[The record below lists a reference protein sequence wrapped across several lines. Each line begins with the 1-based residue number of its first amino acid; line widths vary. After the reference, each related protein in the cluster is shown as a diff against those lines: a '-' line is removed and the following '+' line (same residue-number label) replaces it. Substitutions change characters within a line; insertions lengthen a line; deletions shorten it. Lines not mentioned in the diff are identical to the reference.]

1 MSATKAL
8 PSYQKYISDFDLF
21 VKNDKKSSWL
31 KELRLEGLNYFRE
44 LKFPIATRSNE
55 EWKHT
60 NVNNIARTVFE
71 YQPDT
76 EIDSISTSKLK
87 TISPW
92 NETWIQLIF
101 INGIFSNKLS
111 SNLKE
116 IQDIHLNSLS
126 ELASEENKFL
136 KDHIGKYVSLTD
148 NGFTAI
154 NTAFMNDGAVVKIPD
169 NVSSNIPIHLIFIST
184 NQTRSSVSYPR
195 TLIFVG
201 KNSKITV
208 IESYVGLSDKPYFT
222 NAVSEIVAN
231 ENSKIEHYRYLAED
245 SSAFHIG
252 TTRVSLEQN
261 STFNS
266 TSLSKGA
273 MLARNDLG
281 ICLAKPGSSCTIK
294 GLYVSTGTQHIDNH
308 IDIDHASP
316 NSSSTQYFKGIL
328 DGKSRA
334 VFSGRVLVRKD
345 AQKTYAR
352 QGDKNLLL
360 SEGARI
366 NTKPSLEIYA
376 DDVECYHGATAGTL
390 ASEALF
396 YMQSRGIDEDTARRL
411 LITGFADEILD
422 TVLPLHLKNH
432 TRNLFLNTINIT

>member
-8 PSYQKYISDFDLF
+8 PSYQKYISDFDSF
-21 VKNDKKSSWL
+21 VKNDKKSSWF
-31 KELRLEGLNYFRE
+31 KDLRQEGLNYFRE
-44 LKFPIATRSNE
+44 FKFPIDTRANE

-136 KDHIGKYVSLTD
+136 KDHIGKYASLTD

-154 NTAFMNDGAVVKIPD
+154 NTAFMNDGAVVEIPD
-169 NVSSNIPIHLIFIST
+169 NVSINIPIHLIFIST
-184 NQTRSSVSYPR
+184 HQSSSSVSYPR
-195 TLIFVG
+195 TLISVG
-201 KNSKITV
+201 ENSEITV
-208 IESYVGLSDKPYFT
+208 IESYVGLSDQPYFT

-231 ENSKIEHYRYLAED
+231 ENSKIEHYRYLSEN

-273 MLARNDLG
+273 RLARNDLG

-294 GLYVSTGTQHIDNH
+294 GLYISTDTQHIDNH
-308 IDIDHASP
+308 IDIDHASQ

-411 LITGFADEILD
+411 LITAFADEILD
-422 TVLPLHLKNH
+422 TVIPLHLKNH